1 MISVF
6 VLEDEMH
13 VMESTMAVLNEFP
26 VNVVGSATNIEGAY
40 LGIQKTK
47 PQLVL
52 FDVEIGSRKSF
63 ELLERFETIDFKVVF
78 ITAHQKY
85 ALEAF
90 RFSALDFL
98 LKPISM
104 SAMELT
110 LKKAADLIVSDQ
122 NQSINALQHNLKSSN
137 DEQKLILKTLDKI
150 HVLKLM
156 DIIHCESDQS
166 YTHFYTINEKIMV
179 SKTLG
184 YYDDLLSS
192 HGFFRVHKS
201 HLINLKHVVQ
211 IHKGD
216 GGEVEMS
223 DTSRVS
229 ISQRK
234 RDEFLQKIDM
244 LGLQ

>member
-13 VMESTMAVLNEFP
+13 VMESTMAVLDEFP
-26 VNVVGSATNIEGAY
+26 VEVVGTASNIEDAY
-40 LGIQKTK
+40 SGIQHTR

-52 FDVEIGSRKSF
+52 LDVEIGTNKSF
-63 ELLERFETIDFKVVF
+63 ELLDRFETIDFKIVF

-90 RFSALDFL
+90 HFSAIDFL

-104 SAMELT
+104 SAMELAI
-110 LKKAADLIVSDQ
+110 KKVTDLIVSEQD
-122 NQSINALQHNLKSSN
+122 QSIDTLQHNLKASEE
-137 DEQKLILKTLDKI
+137 EQKLILKTLEKI
-150 HVLKLM
+150 YVVKLS

-166 YTHFYTINEKIMV
+166 YTHFHTVNEKIMV

-201 HLINLKHVVQ
+201 HLINLKHVVH

-223 DTSRVS
+223 DTSRIG

-234 RDEFLQKIDM
+234 KEEFLQKIDM